1 MSVAQPPP
9 DKPLLQVKALRKRF
23 GGNVALAGID
33 FELFPGEMLGL
44 IGPNGAGKSTTFNAL
59 NGQLQVDAGV
69 VELSGQNLLGLSPQA
84 IWALGVGR
92 TFQVAQTFASMTS
105 LENVQMALLSAKSQ
119 LFQGFGTVQALHT
132 QEAQALL
139 EQVGLGERSDQGA
152 STLAYGDVKR
162 LELAMAL
169 ASRPRLLLMDEPTAG
184 MSACERLG
192 LMGLIRKLVKQ
203 PQGPLHQGLSVLFTE
218 HSMDVVF
225 GFADRIMVLS
235 QGQIIA
241 QGSPQAVAQNPLVQK
256 TYLGASFQYPTVQP
270 EPSPP

>member
-1 MSVAQPPP
+1 
-9 DKPLLQVKALRKRF
+9 
-23 GGNVALAGID
+23 
-33 FELFPGEMLGL
+33 MLGL

>member
-1 MSVAQPPP
+1 
-9 DKPLLQVKALRKRF
+9 
-23 GGNVALAGID
+23 
-33 FELFPGEMLGL
+33 
-44 IGPNGAGKSTTFNAL
+44 
-59 NGQLQVDAGV
+59 
-69 VELSGQNLLGLSPQA
+69 
-84 IWALGVGR
+84 
-92 TFQVAQTFASMTS
+92 
-105 LENVQMALLSAKSQ
+105 
-119 LFQGFGTVQALHT
+119 
-132 QEAQALL
+132 L